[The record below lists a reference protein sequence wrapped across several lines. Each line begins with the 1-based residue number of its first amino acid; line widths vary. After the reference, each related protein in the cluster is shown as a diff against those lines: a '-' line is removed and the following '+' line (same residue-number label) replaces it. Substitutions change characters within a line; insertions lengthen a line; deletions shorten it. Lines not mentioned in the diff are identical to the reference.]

1 MLLGFKTELK
11 LNNQQKTF
19 LAKHA
24 GTARHAW
31 NWGNRLCLQILD
43 NNKNNPFDKIK
54 FPTAIDLHKWLIALV
69 KPENF
74 WYYESSKCAPQYAL
88 KHLADAWKDCFKK
101 KKGRPK
107 FKKKGRN
114 DSFTLDGT
122 IKTDHFKIQVP
133 KIGWLKTYERLPQDF
148 IPKSVTISRQADR
161 WFISFKIEKER
172 ISEVPPIR
180 GQASDM
186 PLALRK
192 VALSDVSPGSRG
204 QASDKPSATATEIKP
219 TVKKIDLVGVD
230 LGVKSLATLSTG
242 DVFEGAKS
250 YRKLENK
257 LARLQRIVSR
267 RKLKSNNWYKAQ
279 LKVARLHKRIADI
292 RKDTLHKLTTYLT
305 KNHSQIVI
313 EDLNVS
319 GMMANHKL
327 AKSIADMGFFEF
339 RRQLD
344 YKCRLY
350 GSKLIIADR
359 WFASSKICSN
369 CGVKKESLSLS
380 ERVYQCDACY
390 FVADR
395 DLNAS
400 INLSRWS
407 YHRIYACGQSAA
419 DGSGRSKNETS
430 TLDLSNIV

>member
-11 LNNQQKTF
+11 LNNLQKTF

-43 NNKNNPFDKIK
+43 NNKNNPLAKIK
-54 FPTAIDLHKWLIALV
+54 FPTAIDLHKYLVALV
-69 KPENF
+69 KPENS

-88 KHLADAWKDCFKK
+88 KHLASAWKDCFKK

-122 IKTDHFKIQVP
+122 IKVEHFKIQVP
-133 KIGWLKTYERLPQDF
+133 KIGWLKTYERLPQGV

-161 WFISFKIEKER
+161 WFISFKIET
-172 ISEVPPIR
+172 
-180 GQASDM
+180 
-186 PLALRK
+186 
-192 VALSDVSPGSRG
+192 DVRP
-204 QASDKPSATATEIKP
+204 TE
-219 TVKKIDLVGVD
+219 KIIDVVGVD

-242 DVFEGAKS
+242 EIFIGAKS
-250 YRKLENK
+250 YRKLERK
-257 LARLQRIVSR
+257 LALLQRIVSR
-267 RKLKSNNWYKAQ
+267 RELKSNNWYKAQ
-279 LKVARLHKRIADI
+279 LKVALLHKRIADI
-292 RKDTLHKLTTYLT
+292 RLDTLHKLTTYLT
-305 KNHSQIVI
+305 KNHGQVVI

-339 RRQLD
+339 RRQLE
-344 YKCRLY
+344 YKSQLF
-350 GSKLIIADR
+350 GSELVIADR
-359 WFASSKICSN
+359 WFPSSKLCSN
-369 CGVKKESLSLS
+369 CGTKKEFLSLS
-380 ERVYQCDACY
+380 ERIYQCDVCS
-390 FVADR
+390 FFCDR

-407 YHRIYACGQSAA
+407 YHRIYACGQSA
-419 DGSGRSKNETS
+419 
-430 TLDLSNIV
+430 